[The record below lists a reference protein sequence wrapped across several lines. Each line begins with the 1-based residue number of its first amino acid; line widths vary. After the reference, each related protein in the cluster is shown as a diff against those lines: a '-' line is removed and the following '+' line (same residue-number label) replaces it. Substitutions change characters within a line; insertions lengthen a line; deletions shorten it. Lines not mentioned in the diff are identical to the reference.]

1 MDHQRTL
8 ETTLELV
15 PDDFD
20 DATHARLDR
29 AVLNALK
36 GFGKLGYSPVN
47 LLAIIVETSQGIL
60 DPKYSGNISVMALL
74 HTYPQLE
81 VELENAWEQEP
92 KSFRN
97 IRNLSTCGI
106 ILSWQINSRRYRDST
121 FAFIQIRC
129 AGYSFLITSA
139 IARPYRRSTDVPLQ
153 IPVAGWLTGCLT
165 IGTLARHW
173 STPLF
178 HFLP

>member
-97 IRNLSTCGI
+97 IRNLSTC
-106 ILSWQINSRRYRDST
+106 
-121 FAFIQIRC
+121 
-129 AGYSFLITSA
+129 
-139 IARPYRRSTDVPLQ
+139 
-153 IPVAGWLTGCLT
+153 
-165 IGTLARHW
+165 ARHYPVLANKL
-173 STPLF
+173 TPIQSR
-178 HFLP
+178 